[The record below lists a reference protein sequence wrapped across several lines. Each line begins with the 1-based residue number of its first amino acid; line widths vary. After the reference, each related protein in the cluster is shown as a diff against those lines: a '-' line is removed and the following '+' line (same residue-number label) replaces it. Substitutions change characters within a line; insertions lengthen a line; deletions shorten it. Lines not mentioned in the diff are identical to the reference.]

1 MATVKLEQ
9 TPPAAKNELQ
19 VVPLR
24 TGGAVAGIIPQT
36 IDEVVRLAQGIAKSG
51 LAPSTMNTAEKI
63 TVAILTGLEIG
74 LPPMFSLQK
83 IAVVNG
89 RPALWGDALPA
100 LLWSRG
106 FSLKEWTDGDTAY
119 CTVTRPNGDAIT
131 RTFSDAD
138 AKAAGLLGKA
148 GPWTQYKP
156 RMRAMRARGFACR
169 DGAADVLG
177 GLYVAEE
184 LDDIEPTPR
193 KSSASAK
200 RDGTTERFN
209 ALKKQI
215 SEAYGQ
221 RDVLLKIKA
230 DNALEWDAMPFGWV
244 EILDNDLADA
254 LESCRGESEA

>member
-1 MATVKLEQ
+1 MTE
-9 TPPAAKNELQ
+9 AAPIRNELQ

-24 TGGAVAGIIPQT
+24 TGGPVAGIIPQS

-51 LAPSTMNTAEKI
+51 LAPNTMNTPEKI

-74 LPPMFSLQK
+74 LPPMFALQK

-106 FSLKEWTDGDTAY
+106 FKLREWTEGDVAH
-119 CTVTRPNGDAIT
+119 CEVTRPDGSAIE

-184 LDDIEPTPR
+184 LEGIEYAAPR

-209 ALKKQI
+209 AI
-215 SEAYGQ
+215 RAEIVAATGQ
-221 RDVLLKIKA
+221 RDVLLKIKDA
-230 DNALEWDAMPFGWV
+230 AAAEWEVMPSRWV
-244 EILDNDLADA
+244 EILDNEFEDA
-254 LESCRGESEA
+254 INSCRTEAAE